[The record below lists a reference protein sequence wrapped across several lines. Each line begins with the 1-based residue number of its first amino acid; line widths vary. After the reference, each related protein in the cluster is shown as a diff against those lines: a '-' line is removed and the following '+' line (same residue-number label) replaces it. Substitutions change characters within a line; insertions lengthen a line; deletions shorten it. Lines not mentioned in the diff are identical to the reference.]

1 MGIPII
7 AGYGSNNKC
16 IETFV
21 DTCPFCGQKTTLK
34 VYETSNNVNV
44 YFVPVAKFNK
54 HYYLVCHLCDKS
66 LELSKEEKQ
75 ELLDKIQ
82 NLREIPAPRVA
93 PPAPPP
99 QKPQLPQ
106 VTTGIRLL
114 TGKLK
119 DRQFAIETGK
129 SYTVGKDANIADI
142 CLDAAYNMVSRV
154 HCTITYDA
162 KFDKYFVIDCSSNG
176 TFFENGTRLA
186 KNART
191 PVPRGT
197 VLKLANDNCRI
208 KLI

>member
-21 DTCPFCGQKTTLK
+21 DVCPFCGQKTTLK

-54 HYYLVCHLCDKS
+54 HYYLVCHLCDKA

-75 ELLDKIQ
+75 ELLEKLQ
-82 NLREIPAPRVA
+82 GLNAAPAPRIPASA
-93 PPAPPP
+93 PNPPKPQPP
-99 QKPQLPQ
+99 QI
-106 VTTGIRLL
+106 TNGIQIL
-114 TGKLK
+114 TGKM
-119 DRQFAIETGK
+119 QGK
-129 SYTVGKDANIADI
+129 QLALTDGKAYTIGKDAGIVDI
-142 CLDAAYNMVSRV
+142 CLDTSCKMVSRV
-154 HCTITYDA
+154 HCTVTYDA
-162 KFDKYFVIDCSSNG
+162 KFNKYFVTDCSSNG
-176 TFFENGTRLA
+176 TFFANGTRLA

-191 PVPRGT
+191 PVPKGT
-197 VLKLANDNCRI
+197 ILRLADDNCRI